1 MSLKEQINEDM
12 KAAMRAKQA
21 ERLSTVRLLLAAI
34 KQKEIDERIQ
44 LDDAGVTAVIDK
56 MIKQRRDSIAQY
68 DGAGRTDLADR
79 ERAELEILAAYM
91 PQALSADEIAALI
104 RDALAETG
112 AASARDMG
120 KVMAWLKPKMA
131 GRADMQAVS
140 AQVKAA
146 LG

>member
-12 KAAMRAKQA
+12 KAAMRAKQV
-21 ERLSTVRLLLAAI
+21 ERLATVRLLLAAI
-34 KQKEIDERIQ
+34 KQKEIDERIA

-68 DGAGRTDLADR
+68 DGAGRTDLADK
-79 ERAELEILAAYM
+79 ERAELAILADYM
-91 PQALSADEIAALI
+91 PRALPADEIAALI
-104 RDALAETG
+104 REALAETG
-112 AASARDMG
+112 AAGAKDMG
-120 KVMAWLKPKMA
+120 KVMAWLKPKLA

>member
-1 MSLKEQINEDM
+1 MSLKDRINEDM
-12 KAAMRAKQA
+12 KAAMRARQA

-34 KQKEIDERIQ
+34 KQKEIDERIA

-68 DGAGRTDLADR
+68 DGAGRTDLADK
-79 ERAELEILAAYM
+79 ERAELAILADYM
-91 PQALSADEIAALI
+91 PQALSADEVVALI

-112 AASARDMG
+112 ATSARDMG

-146 LG
+146 LD